1 MSFKL
6 FILSALIVAASCA
19 HFEYFD
25 QQHRHQHDQ
34 HTLHLQ
40 NEMVREQNEKIR
52 QHYQNENFHRN
63 EQIRQL
69 EEQRRIQ
76 EQINRG
82 HNFGHNNYQ
91 NYQPYTFGNFQNFET
106 RTNFEN
112 RNNFDNSKYNFDYTV
127 ADRQT
132 GDLKSHHESRY
143 GDNVEG
149 RYTMV
154 DSDGMQRV
162 VEYRDNG
169 EGLETK
175 VVRVPTT
182 FHGENFSNYQ
192 NYNNRQFQN
201 FKNFQPTVFTST
213 QVHQEADNARSDYA
227 TAMASNF

>member
-1 MSFKL
+1 MKL
-6 FILSALIVAASCA
+6 FILASLAVAASCA

-25 QQHRHQHDQ
+25 QQHRRQHDQ
-34 HTLHLQ
+34 HSLQVQ

-52 QHYQNENFHRN
+52 QHYQEDNFQRN
-63 EQIRQL
+63 EQMRQL
-69 EEQRRIQ
+69 EEQRRVQ
-76 EQINRG
+76 DQINRG
-82 HNFGHNNYQ
+82 QFYGHYNNYQ
-91 NYQPYTFGNFQNFET
+91 NYYPSSYGSYKNRNFD
-106 RTNFEN
+106 N
-112 RNNFDNSKYNFDYTV
+112 RNNFDNSNYNFDYAV

-132 GDLKSHHESRY
+132 GDVKSHHESRY

-175 VVRVPTT
+175 VMRVPNA
-182 FHGENFSNYQ
+182 FQGENFNNYQ
-192 NYNNRQFQN
+192 NFNVRPFQPLR
-201 FKNFQPTVFTST
+201 NFQPTVFSST

-227 TAMASNF
+227 TTMTSNF